1 VTPAQ
6 GVRRSLRLRLTAL
19 ATAVLVAG
27 LALGGAVLA
36 AVVGRRLSDAV
47 EASAR
52 DRARSVAATYDL
64 GLLTRPAGPV
74 QQLPDLGD
82 GVLVQVQDAAGGV
95 RASVPGALDRVLVP
109 GRSVRG
115 VPVRTAVVPLPG
127 GRVVAAAPAASV
139 AQGVRAVVV
148 ALVLTL
154 PVLGGA
160 AAVACWVLVGMALR
174 PVERLRVAAAGV
186 LPVPRGTVARSD
198 PGLDEVGRL
207 AATLDDLLARLDAAA
222 ARQSAFVADAAHEL
236 RSPLASARVQLE
248 VALLAGDGS
257 DRDWRE
263 TAQEVLEEVLRLGR
277 LVEDLLALARADAR
291 RRAPAPPSD
300 PVDLVP
306 LARRMVA
313 LAAAGARVPVGVVV
327 EAERLLV
334 RVPADAVAQVLRN
347 LLDNAVRHAHTRVVV
362 TVRRRAEAA
371 ELWVA
376 DDGPGIPPEQ
386 AERVFERFARLDD
399 ARARDA
405 GGSGLGLAIAREQAE
420 AWGGT
425 LELAG
430 DGPGARFRV
439 RLPLAGAATS
449 G

>member
-1 VTPAQ
+1 VTLPD

-36 AVVGRRLSDAV
+36 AVVGRRLADAV
-47 EASAR
+47 ESSAR
-52 DRARSVAATYDL
+52 DRASSVASTYDL
-64 GLLTRPAGPV
+64 ALLTRPAGPV
-74 QQLPDLGD
+74 APLPDLGD
-82 GVLVQVQDAAGGV
+82 GVLVQVQDDAGRV
-95 RASVPGALDRVLVP
+95 RASVPGALDRVLAP

-115 VPVRTAVVPLPG
+115 APVRTAVVPLPG

-174 PVERLRVAAAGV
+174 PVERLRVAAAAV
-186 LPVPRGTVARSD
+186 LPAPRGGGVRTD
-198 PGLDEVGRL
+198 PGLDEIGRL

-222 ARQSAFVADAAHEL
+222 ARQSSFVADAAHEL

-248 VALLAGDGS
+248 VALLAPEGPGP
-257 DRDWRE
+257 DWRE
-263 TAQEVLEEVLRLGR
+263 TAQDVLDEVLRLGR

-291 RRAPAPPSD
+291 RRDPPPPAD

-306 LARRMVA
+306 LARR
-313 LAAAGARVPVGVVV
+313 LAHTAGAGARVPVGVVV
-327 EAERLLV
+327 EADRLLAP
-334 RVPADAVAQVLRN
+334 VPADAVAQVLRN
-347 LLDNAVRHAHTRVVV
+347 LLDNAVRHAETRVVV
-362 TVRRRAEAA
+362 TVRRRGESA

-376 DDGPGIPPEQ
+376 DDGPGVPPEQ

-399 ARARDA
+399 ARARDE

-439 RLPLAGAATS
+439 RLPLAA
-449 G
+449 

>member
-1 VTPAQ
+1 MSPAE

-36 AVVGRRLSDAV
+36 GVVGRLLSDAV
-47 EASAR
+47 HTSAR
-52 DRARSVAATYDL
+52 DRATSVASTYDL
-64 GLLTRPAGPV
+64 ALLTRPPGPV
-74 QQLPDLGD
+74 QPLPDLGD

-95 RASVPGALDRVLVP
+95 RASVPGALDRVLLP

-160 AAVACWVLVGMALR
+160 AAAACWVLVGMALR

-186 LPVPRGTVARSD
+186 LPAPRGPVGRGQ
-198 PGLDEVGRL
+198 PQPELDEVGRL

-248 VALLAGDGS
+248 VALLGAAAAEGAAQ
-257 DRDWRE
+257 DWRE
-263 TAQEVLEEVLRLGR
+263 TAEEVLAEVLRLGR

-291 RRAPAPPSD
+291 RRDPRPPAD

-306 LARRMVA
+306 LARR
-313 LAAAGARVPVGVVV
+313 LAAQAGAGGRVSVGVVV
-327 EAERLLV
+327 EAERLLAP
-334 RVPADAVAQVLRN
+334 VPADAVAQVLRN

-362 TVRRRAEAA
+362 TVRRRGEAA

-376 DDGPGIPPEQ
+376 DDGPGVPPEQ

-420 AWGGT
+420 AWGGA

-439 RLPLAGAATS
+439 RLPLVA
-449 G
+449 